1 MVLPGPLAWDP
12 PLGDQDHRWRGW
24 ALVAGVLVLA
34 AIVGLFIRLP
44 YDVIS
49 PGETRRVNDLM
60 KVTGGA
66 KVFTPRGQFLYT
78 TVSVRE
84 GVNLYEALA
93 GWLSSVDQVESEKVI
108 RGPLPQKVYD
118 QLNRDLMADSK
129 RAAEVVALGH
139 LGYKVAQGAQIVSV
153 DPAFPGAAALQHD
166 DVITEVDGKPI
177 STAEDLVGVIR
188 ARKQGDHMR
197 VRATRAGAPRDVDV
211 TVGGQADRPMVGVR
225 VSTFVK
231 LPFDV
236 AIDSGDVVGPSA
248 GLAYALGLYD
258 LLTPGELTKGVKVAA
273 TGELGLDGKVQP
285 IGGMFQKTVSV
296 RRSGASVLLVPRANY
311 AEARRHSGK
320 HLRVYAIDDFDS
332 ALRALNAFKGDK
344 TSR

>member
-1 MVLPGPLAWDP
+1 MVVPGPLTWDP
-12 PLGDQDHRWRGW
+12 PLADEDHRWRGW
-24 ALVAGVLVLA
+24 ALLVGVVVLVA
-34 AIVGLFIRLP
+34 VIAMFVQLP

-49 PGETRRVNDLM
+49 PGETRQVNDLFQ
-60 KVTGGA
+60 VGSSARTYP
-66 KVFTPRGQFLYT
+66 PRGQFLYT

-84 GVNLYEALA
+84 HVNVYEALW
-93 GWLSSVDQVESEKVI
+93 GWASSVDQVESEKRI

-139 LGYKVAQGAQIVSV
+139 LGYKVAQGAQVVSV
-153 DPAFPGAAALQHD
+153 DPAFRGAAGLQRD
-166 DVITEVDGKPI
+166 DVVTGVDTKPI
-177 STAEDLVGVIR
+177 ATAEDLVASIR
-188 ARKQGDHMR
+188 AHHVGDHMR
-197 VRATRAGAPRDVDV
+197 LRVTRASAPRDVD
-211 TVGGQADRPMVGVR
+211 TSLGGEEGRPLLGVR
-225 VSTFVK
+225 VSTSVK

-236 AIDSGDVVGPSA
+236 TIDSGDIVGPSA

-285 IGGMFQKTVSV
+285 IGGMRQKVESV
-296 RRSGASVLLVPRANY
+296 RRSGARVLLVPRENY
-311 AEARRHSGK
+311 AEARKHSGK
-320 HLRVYAIDDFDS
+320 HLHVYAIDDFDS